1 MQGFDAHGGGLPA
14 QLCGGRGLQ
23 QQEDGLG
30 GAEDERRYDT
40 EGRERGV
47 KTACYAADA
56 CEVVVDEGGGVIV
69 EGFTKAGS

>member
-1 MQGFDAHGGGLPA
+1 M
-14 QLCGGRGLQ
+14 Q